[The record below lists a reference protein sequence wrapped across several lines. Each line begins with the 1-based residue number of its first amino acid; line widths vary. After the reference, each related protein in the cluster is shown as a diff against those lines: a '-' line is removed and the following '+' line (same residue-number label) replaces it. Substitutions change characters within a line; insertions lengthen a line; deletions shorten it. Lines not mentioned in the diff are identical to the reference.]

1 MTFNFV
7 YPLSQRFACED
18 EYISPAPPIV
28 DEGGYSAYSAYSS
41 YGNSGDSGNSGNTL
55 D

>member
-1 MTFNFV
+1 MTFNFI

-18 EYISPAPPIV
+18 EYVSPAPPIV
-28 DEGGYSAYSAYSS
+28 EPDESYSAYSS
-41 YGNSGDSGNSGNTL
+41 YSAGSGESGNTL

>member
-1 MTFNFV
+1 MTFNFI

-18 EYISPAPPIV
+18 EYVSPAPPIV
-28 DEGGYSAYSAYSS
+28 EDDYGYSAYSADSGYS
-41 YGNSGDSGNSGNTL
+41 GGSGDSGNTL